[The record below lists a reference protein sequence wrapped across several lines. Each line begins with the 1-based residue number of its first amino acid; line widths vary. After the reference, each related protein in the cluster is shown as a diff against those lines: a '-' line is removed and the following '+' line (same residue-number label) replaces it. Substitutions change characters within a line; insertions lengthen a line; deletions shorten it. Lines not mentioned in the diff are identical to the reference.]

1 MRELDPLNDF
11 AFLKCMGEN
20 GDEEQLLS
28 FINAILENRNKI
40 IIENRIQNIS
50 MAEILDNVDINE
62 NTKLSAEKLKDKYCI
77 LDIRSKTDNKEI
89 IIEAQRQNT
98 GEMIKRSLFYAC
110 NIYRRL
116 IKEGQNYQK
125 LPEVIAINLIDYK
138 MKNNDNIHTFYR
150 LIDIPSIKTCTP
162 KFLEGIEIH
171 FISMQNFKKIKNK
184 NINNFLHQWLIY
196 FDKNTTPKLLN
207 KVIKMNKTIG
217 KTQKKLDLISMNDE
231 DYRMYEM
238 REMAHYDEITLKH
251 TATQKGIEIG
261 RKEGMEKGIEKE
273 KIEIANN
280 MKKANLPLKEINKFT
295 KLPIEKIEK
304 L

>member
-11 AFLKCMGEN
+11 AVLKCMGEN

-40 IIENRIQNIS
+40 ITENGIKNIS
-50 MAEILDNVDINE
+50 VDEILDNIEINE

-77 LDIRSKTDNKEI
+77 LDIRSKTSNKEI

-138 MKNNDNIHTFYR
+138 MKNNDKVHTFYR

-171 FISMQNFKKIKNK
+171 FINMQNFKKLKNK

-196 FDKNTTPKLLN
+196 FDKNTKPKLLE
-207 KVIKMNKTIG
+207 KVMKMNKTIE
-217 KTQKKLDLISMNDE
+217 KAQKKLDLISMSDE

-238 REMAHYDEITLKH
+238 REMAQYDEITLKY

-261 RKEGMEKGIEKE
+261 KE
-273 KIEIANN
+273 KASIEYA
-280 MKKANLPLKEINKFT
+280 KKLKETGMSIEQISKIID
-295 KLPIEKIEK
+295 LPIEKIEK